1 MNYRTMSFY
10 KEFSCIGGV
19 CEDSCC
25 ENWEIDL
32 DEESVK
38 LYKKQTGAFGKRL
51 KDNMRTKEKQF
62 VLKGTRCPFLND
74 ENLCDIYTEMGENC
88 LCQTCTNFPRH
99 VEEFPELKEVSLT
112 ISCPEA
118 CRIMLRYKEPITFE
132 CQKGTDDRYGLK
144 PMKPVSFWKKRKE
157 NRINLRLYESL
168 FNLRKVFFEILQDR
182 KLSLWE
188 RAALMMGSMTVIQEY
203 IDQKQYDKIDQ
214 YIKNN
219 QNFYHEKKLYV
230 KCSQSLELVSVTK
243 LGDKGRLSRKDFM
256 LQLLNMYDGLENI
269 KPWWKEN
276 LSEAMQYLYEMPV
289 DDYEAGRK
297 EFASYMRE
305 REYEFEHILVYYMFN
320 YFLGAS
326 YDEDALTKVKFA
338 VMSFLVIFELDWI
351 TWSRNQKSF
360 TYENQVENAHAYS
373 KEVEHSYNNY
383 EALQLILS
391 AHPLLNEENILSAL
405 MEF

>member
-1 MNYRTMSFY
+1 
-10 KEFSCIGGV
+10 
-19 CEDSCC
+19 
-25 ENWEIDL
+25 
-32 DEESVK
+32 
-38 LYKKQTGAFGKRL
+38 
-51 KDNMRTKEKQF
+51 
-62 VLKGTRCPFLND
+62 
-74 ENLCDIYTEMGENC
+74 
-88 LCQTCTNFPRH
+88 
-99 VEEFPELKEVSLT
+99 
-112 ISCPEA
+112 
-118 CRIMLRYKEPITFE
+118 MLRYKEPITFE

-168 FNLRKVFFEILQDR
+168 FHLRKVFFEILQDR

-188 RAALMMGSMTVIQEY
+188 RAALVMGSMTVIQEY

-219 QNFYHEKKLYV
+219 QNLYHEKKLYV

-243 LGDKGRLSRKDFM
+243 LGDKGMLSRKDFM

-326 YDEDALTKVKFA
+326 YDEDALTKVKFV